1 MWCTKSQF
9 FDSPSAYGA
18 KRSSNGRRDLPK
30 LSSKCIPKHPKSTT
44 KMHRSAIYTHR
55 ERENRWFHRCRKSN
69 ENVNYKIACFSL
81 PCVRIGL
88 QWSPAP
94 SKKCWKFI
102 KKQQKIFQEPCRVHS
117 SAVRTSCGTI
127 LCAFESWDR
136 APQHPH
142 NNGARFATTERPF
155 SSFVS
160 RGGDTRAKSTR
171 TSQWLNKNFFM
182 CSVHFSFKMLG
193 DVRWRKKLFFSA
205 LPTSYATFDGAFESW
220 ARAW

>member
-69 ENVNYKIACFSL
+69 ENMNYKIACFSL

-142 NNGARFATTERPF
+142 NNGARFAATDR
-155 SSFVS
+155 SFWIFVP
-160 RGGDTRAKSTR
+160 RGGDMRAESHPHR
-171 TSQWLNKNFFM
+171 FA
-182 CSVHFSFKMLG
+182 
-193 DVRWRKKLFFSA
+193 RWKIKVQ
-205 LPTSYATFDGAFESW
+205 
-220 ARAW
+220 